1 MRKKNKPT
9 TNDKAQSVE
18 SLESM
23 PKDVRN
29 KGTVSST
36 LHNDKKPTKE
46 ELQEQREVSDL
57 LPEMN
62 VQVYTAQVPVTEVD
76 SQGIVH
82 FDKEGSKIQYIEKE
96 LTLEDFVKSASLS
109 ATTTSLVKD
118 ARELDKVNQAL
129 FAPHLMAMFALAFKL
144 ESRDDN
150 VMYDGELQFL
160 GIQQFDISVCRLMTL
175 INRENKAIKRSD
187 QFKKGEI
194 ILLEIPDSFHT
205 MRSTLRNALLFVC
218 RGKADHNGVTCD
230 PDIFQTYNDMR
241 KQKHVLGNRDED
253 DTPITI
259 SEATSDLKK
268 SIKDFKAT
276 CKASE
281 YKDLKAVKDVVP
293 NVLESTCINAVN
305 DLTNKN
311 REETQALTLACNLEL
326 NSNKAK
332 AEKEKPLGIRDDVQ
346 TKVDLPTGKIATVQY
361 YHSGAV
367 LEQFPDIFPLSF
379 EGDFFMRQKSFNLSN

>member
-18 SLESM
+18 SLEAM

-57 LPEMN
+57 LPEMS
-62 VQVYTAQVPVTEVD
+62 VEVYTAQVPVTETD

-82 FDKEGSKIQYIEKE
+82 FDMEGNKIQYIEKE
-96 LTLEDFVKSASLS
+96 LTLEDFVRSASLS
-109 ATTTSLVKD
+109 ATTTTTVKD

-129 FAPHLMAMFALAFKL
+129 FSPHLMAMYALAYKL
-144 ESRDDN
+144 ENRDDV
-150 VMYDGELQFL
+150 VMYDGEQQFL
-160 GIQQFDISVCRLMTL
+160 GVQQFDISVCRLITL
-175 INRENKAIKRSD
+175 INRENKNIKRSD

-194 ILLEIPDSFHT
+194 SLLKIPDSFHT

-218 RGKADHNGVTCD
+218 GGKVDHEGVTCD
-230 PDIFQTYNDMR
+230 PDIFTNYNEMR
-241 KQKHVLGNRDED
+241 KQKHKLGNRDEED
-253 DTPITI
+253 IPTTI

-276 CKASE
+276 CKSSE
-281 YKDLKAVKDVVP
+281 YKDLKAVKDVIP
-293 NVLESTCINAVN
+293 NTLESACISAVN

-326 NSNKAK
+326 TSNKAK
-332 AEKEKPLGIRDDVQ
+332 AEKEKPLGVRDDVQ
-346 TKVDLPTGKIATVQY
+346 TKVDLPTGKIAT
-361 YHSGAV
+361 
-367 LEQFPDIFPLSF
+367 I
-379 EGDFFMRQKSFNLSN
+379 